1 MHMIVPYNVPL
12 CGGQAQLD
20 TEESSFN
27 TSISLSAWM
36 YATTD
41 KNINADILNIIMFK
55 ALFTVVGVT
64 WQMLWRLQK

>member
-1 MHMIVPYNVPL
+1 
-12 CGGQAQLD
+12 
-20 TEESSFN
+20 
-27 TSISLSAWM
+27 M

-64 WQMLWRLQK
+64 WQML